1 MGYNLPDGVSAL
13 DFDAPWNQKKGY
25 YYEIS
30 ISGLVVECG
39 GRDHILRHDN
49 PYAYMI
55 ETQEKL
61 CNRILKQY
69 KEVGEVHTE
78 TIQDYVDTITEVE
91 TPT

>member
-1 MGYNLPDGVSAL
+1 MGYNLPDDVSPSSS
-13 DFDAPWNQKKGY
+13 DAPWNQKKGY

-39 GRDHILRHDN
+39 GREAILGHDN
-49 PYAYMI
+49 PYDYMI

-91 TPT
+91 TQT